1 MNPIEIH
8 CENTGSTLLVEGG
21 ESLRDVARRIELD
34 FEPVCARVNNKTEG
48 MYYCVHRPKTVEF
61 LPATSASGQQAY
73 VRSLCMMLYR
83 AVSRIVPEAQLHIRH
98 SIAKGYYCTLNDDA
112 GYLPVTPRLLAE
124 IEAEMRRLVAA
135 DLPFEQREER
145 TEDVIKKFENQGLS
159 DKVLLLRTLREPYT
173 VYWRLDGICDSF
185 YGALV
190 PRTGLLTS
198 FDLRP
203 YKKGFMLF
211 SEDAATTGDMQSH
224 EKMYKALT
232 DYINFN
238 HILGV
243 SNAGEINAMVLNRNS
258 SDLINVA
265 EALHNKY
272 IAQIADEITR
282 RHEEGGARIVLIAGP
297 SSSGKTTTTKRLAI
311 QLMANLLKPQVIC
324 LDDYFVNRVD
334 TPLDEFGQYDF
345 ENINAVDLPRFNDDL
360 TRILRGEDVQLP
372 TYNFETGKREFR
384 GNTAKLEKGG
394 VLLIEGIHGL
404 NPELTASI
412 PDNVKFRVYVSALTT
427 LTIDSHNWVP
437 TTDNRLLRRIV
448 RDYKYRGFS
457 AAETIR
463 MWPSVLRG
471 EEKWIFPY
479 QENADA
485 TFNSALLFELSVF
498 KEQAERILKE
508 VPSDEPEYCEA
519 YRLRR
524 FLEHFVPI
532 QAEMIPPTSLLREFV
547 GGSSF
552 HY

>member
-1 MNPIEIH
+1 
-8 CENTGSTLLVEGG
+8 
-21 ESLRDVARRIELD
+21 
-34 FEPVCARVNNKTEG
+34 
-48 MYYCVHRPKTVEF
+48 
-61 LPATSASGQQAY
+61 
-73 VRSLCMMLYR
+73 
-83 AVSRIVPEAQLHIRH
+83 
-98 SIAKGYYCTLNDDA
+98 
-112 GYLPVTPRLLAE
+112 
-124 IEAEMRRLVAA
+124 
-135 DLPFEQREER
+135 
-145 TEDVIKKFENQGLS
+145 
-159 DKVLLLRTLREPYT
+159 
-173 VYWRLDGICDSF
+173 
-185 YGALV
+185 
-190 PRTGLLTS
+190 
-198 FDLRP
+198 
-203 YKKGFMLF
+203 
-211 SEDAATTGDMQSH
+211 
-224 EKMYKALT
+224 
-232 DYINFN
+232 
-238 HILGV
+238 
-243 SNAGEINAMVLNRNS
+243 
-258 SDLINVA
+258 
-265 EALHNKY
+265 
-272 IAQIADEITR
+272 
-282 RHEEGGARIVLIAGP
+282 
-297 SSSGKTTTTKRLAI
+297 
-311 QLMANLLKPQVIC
+311 MANLLKPQVIC

-360 TRILRGEDVQLP
+360 TRILRGEEVQLP